1 MAIEDLTPFGTAPK
15 FYEGLLGADETA
27 ALQKRAQIQGLLGAG
42 LALAQGMS
50 RSGAPRSAL
59 QNILGAAVGG
69 FQGAGGA
76 YQQGL
81 QNYQTQQQLEQLKIK
96 QQQTRNQMTGIA
108 NAKTKYPD
116 LAPLA
121 DIDPQEFVKAVAAR
135 EETKRAR
142 ERMSAYEQIG
152 APQNVPSQQQVSPAV
167 ATSNIPIYGDLGEY
181 PSNAINL
188 QQPPQQVTQPPV
200 SQLEQNKQQAALFR
214 QKQQAALLNKDT
226 EAAKYFGDRAEEL
239 FPKASFM
246 RVGDELIYAAGGD
259 FNPVYKTKPKA
270 EEFTGNLGN
279 LSLRYF
285 KTKNPADLDANQL
298 NFLDTKARELGIGE
312 GQKVVT
318 NVYTGQLSKG
328 TATEVEKEQLSI
340 SDQIANLN
348 NIKLSFRPEFLKPQY
363 RIAQDWT
370 ALKDKLSSKGLNE
383 TEKYS
388 LGQYTEFRQNTVKN
402 LNATIKA
409 ITGAAMGADET
420 VRIRAQV
427 PDAGDGVLSG
437 DSPTQFESKLNN
449 ITKDLTYALARKEYA
464 LRKGLNWK
472 DIPLDQIPKIMDKR
486 GSEIARGLGLDPEK
500 LDREAKKGDP
510 KAIEQR
516 RSIQNSVLSEFGIS
530 N

>member
-27 ALQKRAQIQGLLGAG
+27 ALQKKAQIQGLLGAG
-42 LALAQGMS
+42 LALAKGMS
-50 RSGAPRSAL
+50 SYGPPRSAL
-59 QNILGAAVGG
+59 QNILGAVAGG
-69 FQGAGGA
+69 FESSGGT

-135 EETKRAR
+135 EETNRAR
-142 ERMSAYEQIG
+142 ERMATYEQIG
-152 APQNVPSQQQVSPAV
+152 APTQQQPVSNAPAASSIPLYGYMTEMPQNVITQQQA
-167 ATSNIPIYGDLGEY
+167 
-181 PSNAINL
+181 
-188 QQPPQQVTQPPV
+188 PQQQL
-200 SQLEQNKQQAALFR
+200 SQLEQNKQQAAIFR
-214 QKQQAALLNKDT
+214 QRQQQALLNKDT
-226 EAAKYFGDRAEEL
+226 EAAKFFGDRAEEL
-239 FPKASFM
+239 YPKAGFY
-246 RVGDELIYAAGGD
+246 RVGDELISTID
-259 FNPVYKTKPKA
+259 MKPVYTAKPKP
-270 EEFTGNLGN
+270 EKFTGNYANLA
-279 LSLRYF
+279 LSLGF
-285 KTKNPADLDANQL
+285 GTADPAEMTPQQRQL
-298 NFLDTKARELGIGE
+298 LQAEATRRGIGE
-312 GQKVVT
+312 GQKI
-318 NVYTGQLSKG
+318 NVYTGQLSKP

-363 RIAQDWT
+363 RFAQDWT

-427 PDAGDGVLSG
+427 PDAGDGILSG

-472 DIPLDQIPKIMDKR
+472 DIPLDQIPKIMDQR

-510 KAIEQR
+510 KAIQQR

>member
-1 MAIEDLTPFGTAPK
+1 MAIEDLTPFGTLPSA
-15 FYEGLLGADETA
+15 YRGLLGEEETA
-27 ALQKRAQIQGLLGAG
+27 ALQKRAQVQGLLGAG
-42 LALAQGMS
+42 LALAKGMS
-50 RSGAPRSAL
+50 SYGPPRSAL
-59 QNILGAAVGG
+59 QNILGAVAGG
-69 FQGAGGA
+69 FESSGGA

-135 EETKRAR
+135 EETNRAR
-142 ERMSAYEQIG
+142 ERMSTYEQIG
-152 APQNVPSQQQVSPAV
+152 APTQQQPVSNVPA
-167 ATSNIPIYGDLGEY
+167 ASNIPLYGDNTEM
-181 PSNAINL
+181 PQKVIA
-188 QQPPQQVTQPPV
+188 PQQAPQQL
-200 SQLEQNKQQAALFR
+200 SQLEQNKQQAAVLR
-214 QKQQAALLNKDT
+214 QRQQQALLNKDN
-226 EAAKYFGDRAEEL
+226 EAAKYYGDLAEQL
-239 FPKASFM
+239 VPKNSYI
-246 RVGDELIYAAGGD
+246 RVGNELISTAD
-259 FNPVYKTKPKA
+259 LKPVYTAKEKP

-285 KTKNPADLDANQL
+285 QTKDPTKLDDKQL
-298 NFLDTKARELGIGE
+298 KFLDDKAREEGIGG
-312 GQKVVT
+312 GQKIVT

-363 RIAQDWT
+363 RFAQDWT

-427 PDAGDGVLSG
+427 PDAGDGILSG

-472 DIPLDQIPKIMDKR
+472 DIPLDQIPKIMDQR

-510 KAIEQR
+510 KAIQQR